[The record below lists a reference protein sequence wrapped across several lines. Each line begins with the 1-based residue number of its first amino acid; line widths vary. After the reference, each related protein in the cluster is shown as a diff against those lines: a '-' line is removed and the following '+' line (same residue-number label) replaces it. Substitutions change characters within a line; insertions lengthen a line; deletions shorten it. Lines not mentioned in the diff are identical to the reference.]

1 MAVNSSTKV
10 QNTTKKGGILN
21 FFRDIKGEVKR
32 ITWPTKDE
40 TKKAII
46 AVAVATVLYT
56 VVVGGFDYI
65 FQNLFEAILKL
76 K

>member
-1 MAVNSSTKV
+1 MAGNIINSETKS
-10 QNTTKKGGILN
+10 KKGGILG
-21 FFRDIKGEVKR
+21 FFKSMRTEVKR
-32 ITWPTKDE
+32 ISWPSKVD

-46 AVAVATVLYT
+46 AVATVSLIYT
-56 VVVGGFDYI
+56 FVVGGFDYI